1 MKTKQIVFCGYNV
14 FPHGFAQTQRILL
27 IAKGLSE
34 NNCNT
39 TILCTY
45 STYDETQSKVKQKGQ
60 IEGINYIHCSGLAFR
75 PNSFIIRNLRK
86 IWGGGVEIY
95 LLLKF
100 RIFGK
105 LDLLFISTNSFSK
118 ALYYSIVSK
127 FLFVHSVIDN
137 TEFWSAPSRMKRFS
151 LDAKL
156 HDYLSPLLFSKV
168 ICISDY
174 LYNYTL
180 KTRNRSQ
187 ILKIP
192 ALVDFSLF
200 HSSSDYK
207 SINARNILFCGS
219 AAYYPIIDFIISA
232 FELVNVDA
240 VKLILVISNGDE
252 SDYNKLNIRIQN
264 SPKANSIKIRSNI
277 KYNELIQLYM
287 DSNALLIP
295 LRSNIQDIARFPHKL
310 GEYTASKSII
320 ITTKFGEIPNYFEDM
335 KNALVANDY
344 KTSLFAEK
352 IEFAMNN
359 YHNLNAL
366 REASYQTG
374 VKYFDYKLNGTRIY
388 NFLFLSNH
396 KQYAQ

>member
-1 MKTKQIVFCGYNV
+1 MKKKYIVFCGYNV

-27 IAKGLSE
+27 IAKGLTE

-45 STYDETQSKVKQKGQ
+45 GIYDKTQTQVKYKGQ
-60 IEGINYIHCSGLAFR
+60 IDGINYIHCSGLAFR

-86 IWGGGVEIY
+86 IWGGVVEIY

-100 RIFGK
+100 RIYGE
-105 LDLLFISTNSFSK
+105 LDYLFISTNSFKKS
-118 ALYYSIVSK
+118 LYYSILSK

-137 TEFWSAPSRMKRFS
+137 TEFWSAPTRMKRFS

-156 HDYLSPLLFSKV
+156 HDYLSPMLYSKV

-180 KTRNRSQ
+180 KTRTHPH

-200 HSSSDYK
+200 HLSTDTTQ
-207 SINARNILFCGS
+207 INERSILFCGS

-232 FELVNVDA
+232 FELANVNGVR
-240 VKLILVISNGDE
+240 LILVASNGVG
-252 SDYNKLNIRIQN
+252 SDYDKLNSRIKN
-264 SPKANSIKIRSNI
+264 STKTNSIEIRSNL
-277 KYNELIQLYM
+277 KYSELIQLYK

-295 LRSNIQDIARFPHKL
+295 LRPNIQDMARFPHKL

-320 ITTKFGEIPNYFEDM
+320 ITTKFGEIPNYFQDM
-335 KNALVANDY
+335 KNALVANDFE
-344 KTSLFAEK
+344 TNQFAEK
-352 IEFAMNN
+352 IEFSINN
-359 YHNLNAL
+359 YHNLNIL

-388 NFLFLSNH
+388 NFLFPSSH
-396 KQYAQ
+396 KQDNQ